1 MPMQI
6 KVADFGDDSIVYNIT
21 GCTREALENKLAL
34 FFTSENLVLKSDTP
48 DEKVY
53 GRGNKILRVL
63 LGVFV
68 KYFKL
73 TVSVHQQNDIFSVRL
88 FRDMNFIMSGGLIGI
103 KSSRKEFTRITD
115 AFKIYFTD

>member
-1 MPMQI
+1 MQLT
-6 KVADFGDDSIVYNIT
+6 VADFGNDSVVYNIT
-21 GCTREALENKLAL
+21 GCTREALENRLAL
-34 FFTSENLVLKSDTP
+34 FFASENLVMKSDTP
-48 DEKVY
+48 DEKIY
-53 GRGNKILRVL
+53 GRGNKILRIV

-73 TVSVHQQNDIFSVRL
+73 TVSIRQQNELFSVRL
-88 FRDMNFIMSGGLIGI
+88 LRDMNFIMSGGLIGI

>member
-73 TVSVHQQNDIFSVRL
+73 TVSVRQQNDIFSVRL
-88 FRDMNFIMSGGLIGI
+88 FRDMNFIMSGGLIGV